1 MLDAHSICRHRCL
14 HSAVVAMAGVV
25 GLVYRRMYRRRRRR
39 RRADG
44 RKRHGGCDQDGQNAA
59 GNSQGQVSDDGAA
72 SIGE

>member
-1 MLDAHSICRHRCL
+1 MLDAHGIGRHRCR
-14 HSAVVAMAGVV
+14 HSAVVAMACVV
-25 GLVYRRMYRRRRRR
+25 GLVCRRRRRH